1 MQPWACMWDSAKAS
15 AGLPLL
21 AAQVTHQRMA
31 QQVAWCNEDLPF
43 LLSPLVPGPPGKTD
57 FQNRKN
63 GLWGCQNEDMKRL
76 RAK

>member
-1 MQPWACMWDSAKAS
+1 MQPWAYMSDSAKAS

-43 LLSPLVPGPPGKTD
+43 FIALVPGLPGKTG

-63 GLWGCQNEDMKRL
+63 GVWGCQNEDMKRL
-76 RAK
+76 RAT